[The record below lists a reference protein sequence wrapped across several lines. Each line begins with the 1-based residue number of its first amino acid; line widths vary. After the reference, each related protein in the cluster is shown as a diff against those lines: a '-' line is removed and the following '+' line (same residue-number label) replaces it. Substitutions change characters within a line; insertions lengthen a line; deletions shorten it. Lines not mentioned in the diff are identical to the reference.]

1 MQYTDIHLQCS
12 PHHLLYTSS
21 NILNRLVFIRRE
33 CLLVAVT
40 VSHTLPL
47 LPQLILSVIQIHNLS
62 WAKRGENHWE
72 PNLVNMADVV
82 TPLILTPECVSQY
95 DRLFQNFLLKL
106 TLKHITVQDYSPVVP
121 HAVRVL
127 T

>member
-12 PHHLLYTSS
+12 PHHLPNTTS
-21 NILNRLVFIRRE
+21 NILNRLVFIRRG

-40 VSHTLPL
+40 VSHALTL
-47 LPQLILSVIQIHNLS
+47 LPQLILRDIQTHNLL
-62 WAKRGENHWE
+62 WAKRGGNHWE
-72 PNLVNMADVV
+72 SNLVNMADVV
-82 TPLILTPECVSQY
+82 TPLILTSECVSQY
-95 DRLFQNFLLKL
+95 DKLFSNFWLKR

-121 HAVRVL
+121 HGVRVL